1 MIGIRDIFESLYNAM
16 KDVCENVYLQERPS
30 SVIERVDSY
39 IVVSLHSTVANREI
53 GNAGEYNFY
62 VTTGQIEIYVRDK
75 VSANKPNRIDINE
88 VDELVKGVIGKFP
101 IKDDNILATKP
112 RITLATSD
120 GNGFHCTII
129 QTRITTL
136 V

>member
-1 MIGIRDIFESLYNAM
+1 MIGIRDIFESLYDAM
-16 KDVCENVYLQERPS
+16 KDVCENVYLQERPT
-30 SVIERVDSY
+30 SVIEHTDSY
-39 IVVSLHSTVANREI
+39 IVVSLHSTIANREI
-53 GNAGEYNFY
+53 DITGEYDYY
-62 VTTGQIEIYVRDK
+62 VTTGQIEIYVKDK
-75 VSANKPNRIDINE
+75 ISANKPNRIDVNK
-88 VDELVKGVIGKFP
+88 VDTLVKGVLGKFP
-101 IKDDNILATKP
+101 IKDDKILASRP